1 MITFMIALLM
11 GVVIGY
17 WAYPLYM
24 MIKLYRIR
32 KRIEQIEKDF
42 MGLKDDLYGK
52 QWNEDN
58 L

>member
-1 MITFMIALLM
+1 MITFMIALII
-11 GVVIGY
+11 GVIIGY

-24 MIKLYRIR
+24 MIKLYRIK

-42 MGLKDDLYGK
+42 MGLKEDLYGA

>member
-1 MITFMIALLM
+1 MINFLIGLVM

-24 MIKLYRIR
+24 MIKLYRIK

>member
-1 MITFMIALLM
+1 M
-11 GVVIGY
+11 GLFIGY
-17 WAYPLYM
+17 WAYPVYM

-42 MGLKDDLYGK
+42 MGLKEDLHGK

>member
-1 MITFMIALLM
+1 MITFMIALII
-11 GVVIGY
+11 GVIIGY

-42 MGLKDDLYGK
+42 MELKDDLYGK
-52 QWNEDN
+52 QWNEDK

>member
-1 MITFMIALLM
+1 MITFMIALII
-11 GVVIGY
+11 GVIIGY

-42 MGLKDDLYGK
+42 MELKDDLYGK

-58 L
+58 W

>member
-1 MITFMIALLM
+1 MITFAIGLLI
-11 GVVIGY
+11 GVFIGY

-24 MIKLYRIR
+24 AIKLYRIK

>member
-1 MITFMIALLM
+1 MITFMVALLI

-24 MIKLYRIR
+24 MIKLYRIK
-32 KRIEQIEKDF
+32 KRIEQIEKNF
-42 MGLKDDLYGK
+42 MELKDDLYGK

>member
-1 MITFMIALLM
+1 MITFMIALIL
-11 GVVIGY
+11 GVIIGY

-42 MGLKDDLYGK
+42 IKLKDDLYGK
-52 QWNEDN
+52 QWNEDK

>member
-1 MITFMIALLM
+1 MINFMIALIL
-11 GVVIGY
+11 GVIIGY

-24 MIKLYRIR
+24 MIKLYRIKR
-32 KRIEQIEKDF
+32 RIEQIEKDF

>member
-1 MITFMIALLM
+1 MITFMIALLI

-32 KRIEQIEKDF
+32 KRIVQIEKDF
-42 MGLKDDLYGK
+42 MELKDDLYGK

>member
-1 MITFMIALLM
+1 MITFMIALII

-32 KRIEQIEKDF
+32 KRIVQIEKDF
-42 MGLKDDLYGK
+42 MELKDDLYGK